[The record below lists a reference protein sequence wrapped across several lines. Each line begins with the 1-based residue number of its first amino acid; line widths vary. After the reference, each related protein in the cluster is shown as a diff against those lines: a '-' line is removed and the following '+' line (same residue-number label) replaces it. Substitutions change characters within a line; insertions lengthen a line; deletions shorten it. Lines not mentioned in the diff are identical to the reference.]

1 MSSTSPTIS
10 AVMIA
15 KDAAATIESSLRA
28 LQFCDEII
36 VIVDSASSDQTES
49 IARQLATHV
58 EIRDWQGYG
67 RTKQAAVD
75 LARGTWVLSIDADE
89 TVTEELAQ
97 SIRDAVRRND
107 PNHNAYQLRR
117 RTRYLG
123 KWIRHGDWGRDRVL
137 RLFRR
142 DVGRFTD
149 APVHESVQAPGPKPV
164 LTGWLMHEGDQTISS
179 YLIRLDRY
187 TTLAA
192 ESLHASGRKAS
203 ILSLVVR
210 PIFKFIQAYILRVG
224 FLDGWQG
231 LVLAR
236 YSAVYVFTKYA
247 KLRTLNRQAPP
258 IQESPS

>member
-15 KDAAATIESSLRA
+15 KDAAATVESSLRS
-28 LQFCDEII
+28 LQFCDEVV
-36 VIVDSASSDQTES
+36 VILDSASSDQTES
-49 IARQLATHV
+49 IARHLATRV

-67 RTKQAAVD
+67 RTKQAAVE
-75 LARGTWVLSIDADE
+75 LARSTWVLSIDADE

-97 SIRDAVRRND
+97 SIRDVVRRND
-107 PNHNAYQLRR
+107 PNHHAYQLRR

-123 KWIRHGDWGRDRVL
+123 RWIRYGDWGRDRVL
-137 RLFRR
+137 RVFRR
-142 DVGRFTD
+142 SQGRFTD
-149 APVHESVQAPGPKPV
+149 APVHESVRAPGPKPV
-164 LTGWLMHEGDQTISS
+164 LPGWLMHEGDQTISS

-192 ESLHASGRKAS
+192 ESLQASGRKAS

-210 PIFKFIQAYILRVG
+210 PLFKFIQAYILRVG

-231 LVLAR
+231 LVLAW

-247 KLRTLNRQAPP
+247 KLRTLNRQ
-258 IQESPS
+258 SSD